1 MQCRSASQ
9 LGKIRNSRIIE
20 SIFILKPSRVINL
33 EGFLT
38 KFNLKQLIS
47 EEHKQVILYRNVQ
60 KYRFQVDTLYAICL
74 SIYFCGVK
82 IDKTYP
88 SILLV
93 YHLSQIKASMKYYFC
108 FLTIYLAFTIT
119 SKGQYASNYTSA
131 STYSPGL
138 MPISK
143 FDILDAQSAKAKLF
157 QRNYGV
163 ILGVQRGK
171 STFFEFGSEIHWRKV
186 RLTNPRLIAATA
198 NVTYN
203 IADNVLGYQAGFW
216 TKRGR
221 IALTLG
227 ANAGYY
233 TDFDNGSFAIGPAVG
248 FRLLGFHLTTGYNYL
263 FDKGVA
269 EVTGEKRLADKV
281 NNFHIGLRYYFPLD
295 NKFSWNKK
303 ETNNK
308 DKEKS
313 KKKKSKEKV
322 KKKKQKA
329 KEKQKKAKQRQKG
342 DNKKSEGSKRKP
354 FDFLKKKN

>member
-1 MQCRSASQ
+1 
-9 LGKIRNSRIIE
+9 
-20 SIFILKPSRVINL
+20 
-33 EGFLT
+33 
-38 KFNLKQLIS
+38 
-47 EEHKQVILYRNVQ
+47 
-60 KYRFQVDTLYAICL
+60 
-74 SIYFCGVK
+74 
-82 IDKTYP
+82 
-88 SILLV
+88 
-93 YHLSQIKASMKYYFC
+93 MKYYFC
-108 FLTIYLAFTIT
+108 FLAVYLAFTIAG
-119 SKGQYASNYTSA
+119 KAQYASHYTSA
-131 STYSPGL
+131 RTYTPGSL
-138 MPISK
+138 AVSK
-143 FDILDAQSAKAKLF
+143 FDILDAQAAKAKLF

-233 TDFDNGSFAIGPAVG
+233 TDFDHGSFAVGPAVG

-263 FDKGVA
+263 FNKGVA
-269 EVTGEKRLADKV
+269 ETTGEKRLADKV

-303 ETNNK
+303 DTNSK

-313 KKKKSKEKV
+313 KKKKRKEKV

-329 KEKQKKAKQRQKG
+329 KEKQKKAKQREKEKKN
-342 DNKKSEGSKRKP
+342 NKKSEDTTRKP